1 MSNPQGPSHNPA
13 DPPAWGQQPSGGW
26 GQPAPD
32 GAAPDDERTQTVDP
46 RTWAPEGAP
55 PQQQPQYGAPP
66 AQQPYGGQPYGGQ
79 QYGGQ
84 QYGGQQYSG
93 QPYGNQP
100 QQGPQPTQQ
109 FPGAQQQP
117 YPGQQGWPQ
126 QQGPQQQGPQQQG
139 PQPTQQWGGQQPDGG
154 WGPGYPPLPATPP
167 RSGRSKLL
175 LILGGVGVLIVA
187 AVLVLGF
194 VTPGFFVSKVFDT
207 AAVQT
212 GVQKTLTDSYGIQ
225 GVTGVTCGQN
235 IAVTA
240 GNTFTCDATIAG
252 KPARIPV
259 KITSNAGDYEVG
271 RPA

>member
-13 DPPAWGQQPSGGW
+13 DPPAWGKEPAGGW
-26 GQPAPD
+26 GQPN
-32 GAAPDDERTQTVDP
+32 PDDERTQRVDP
-46 RTWAPEGAP
+46 RSFAPGGGQPPAAPPQQGWNGPSPQQYGAP
-55 PQQQPQYGAPP
+55 PQQ
-66 AQQPYGGQPYGGQ
+66 QPYGGQ

-84 QYGGQQYSG
+84 PQYGA
-93 QPYGNQP
+93 P
-100 QQGPQPTQQ
+100 
-109 FPGAQQQP
+109 QQP
-117 YPGQQGWPQ
+117 YPPQQGWPQ
-126 QQGPQQQGPQQQG
+126 QGG
-139 PQPTQQWGGQQPDGG
+139 PQPTQQWGGQQP
-154 WGPGYPPLPATPP
+154 GYPPPPETPAK
-167 RSGRSKLL
+167 SGRSKLP
-175 LILGGVGVLIVA
+175 LILGGIGVLVVA

-212 GVQKTLTDSYGIQ
+212 GVQKILTDSYGVKD
-225 GVTGVTCGQN
+225 VTTVTCGQN
-235 IAVTA
+235 ITVTA